1 MEEKTKPWNRSVD
14 STYLELQN
22 AYKQCDIY
30 KKEAHFYKKKLEE
43 LTDDRGKSVEISL
56 CKDYLAN

>member
-1 MEEKTKPWNRSVD
+1 MDEKVKPWNRSVD

-30 KKEAHFYKKKLEE
+30 KKEAHFYKKKLEG
-43 LTDDRGKSVEISL
+43 LTNDQ
-56 CKDYLAN
+56 